1 MLAMGALAFA
11 MHALLVSPPAQAL
24 TSDESNFVAAVEAD
38 GVSGIDAQTMVD
50 NGYRICNDLN
60 TGLTPAQASDQTTV
74 LNPSVSLVQ
83 SFGMTGTHSGI
94 CARRHSS
101 VTGLITRR
109 RLTAPQRHR
118 TTSTDSQRFSAHWR
132 LTP

>member
-1 MLAMGALAFA
+1 VLAMGALAFA

-83 SFGMTGTHSGI
+83 SFGMTENAQWYLCPSTLQRYGI
-94 CARRHSS
+94 NHPPPANSP
-101 VTGLITRR
+101 
-109 RLTAPQRHR
+109 AA
-118 TTSTDSQRFSAHWR
+118 SQNYVH
-132 LTP
+132 